1 MVKCKHVPEIL
12 IQWQEKSKTLI
23 ESEKVLNTLM
33 ENPDL
38 YSEEIA
44 YMKDSICT
52 LTSEMD
58 DDRDEVMRILNS
70 LRFDIQASIYAR
82 LHYFC
87 ALPWD
92 EVARYVGNG
101 SSTEEIRERVYRA
114 FKNVNSEKAIRRIAQ
129 LSDEI

>member
-12 IQWQEKSKTLI
+12 IQWQEKSKALI

-33 ENPDL
+33 VKPEL

-44 YMKDSICT
+44 YMKESIST

-87 ALPWD
+87 ALPWA